1 MAALVFSTYAA
12 FHSIPF
18 HSITMS
24 LPFANDEVEVVLP
37 VGLWVIHTPFSEDA
51 EGRAIL
57 VRNGVILGNC
67 VTTSE
72 MRNLKESWFIN
83 VGKRGRKRGDDY
95 WFYMKKDDKGE
106 VKRTLVKYNKGYD
119 SGEETVLKSVRYVQI
134 EAE

>member
-37 VGLWVIHTPFSEDA
+37 IGLWVIHTPFSEDA
-51 EGRAIL
+51 DGRAIL
-57 VRNGVILGNC
+57 CRNGVILGTGD
-67 VTTSE
+67 TTSSDIRDINE
-72 MRNLKESWFIN
+72 CWFIN
-83 VGKRGRKRGDDY
+83 VGKRGDDY
-95 WFYMKKDDKGE
+95 WFCMKKDDKGE
-106 VKRTLVKYNKGYD
+106 VQRTLVKYKKGIFED
-119 SGEETVLKSVRYVQI
+119 SAVLKSVRYVQI

>member
-37 VGLWVIHTPFSEDA
+37 IGLWVIHTPFSADA
-51 EGRAIL
+51 NGRAIL
-57 VRNGVILGNC
+57 CRNGVILGNVEFGPC
-67 VTTSE
+67 ADVPNMSE
-72 MRNLKESWFIN
+72 CWFIN
-83 VGKRGRKRGDDY
+83 VGKRGDDY

-106 VKRTLVKYNKGYD
+106 VQRNLVKYNKGKHDD
-119 SGEETVLKSVRYVQI
+119 SAVLKSVRYVQI